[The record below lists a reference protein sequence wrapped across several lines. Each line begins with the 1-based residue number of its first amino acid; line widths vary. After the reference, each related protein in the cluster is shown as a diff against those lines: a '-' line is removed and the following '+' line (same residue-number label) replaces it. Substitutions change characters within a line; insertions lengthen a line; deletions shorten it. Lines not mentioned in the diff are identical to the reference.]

1 MSLNA
6 KALCRQGIGGRHG
19 TVIAPSAPQVDTLKT

>member
-6 KALCRQGIGGRHG
+6 KVLYRLRIGRRHG
-19 TVIAPSAPQVDTLKT
+19 TVIAQGAPQVDTLKT